1 MYVCMYVCIY
11 IYIDIHIYRHTH
23 TQTHTHIVC
32 RYLSHVR
39 SGGEDELAANPLFLV
54 IKTEQKT
61 RTWKVALVP

>member
-1 MYVCMYVCIY
+1 MYVCMYVFRY
-11 IYIDIHIYRHTH
+11 KDTH

>member
-1 MYVCMYVCIY
+1 MYVCMYVCMY
-11 IYIDIHIYRHTH
+11 VYRYKDTH